1 MIEALGLFIAGSV
14 VMLILILVI
23 WAKGLTSNRIKEAEE
38 ELENWTGVLDVK
50 REIKDKLDT
59 DLDYVN
65 KLRDK
70 FNDK

>member
-14 VMLILILVI
+14 VMLILIMVI

-65 KLRDK
+65 RLHNK